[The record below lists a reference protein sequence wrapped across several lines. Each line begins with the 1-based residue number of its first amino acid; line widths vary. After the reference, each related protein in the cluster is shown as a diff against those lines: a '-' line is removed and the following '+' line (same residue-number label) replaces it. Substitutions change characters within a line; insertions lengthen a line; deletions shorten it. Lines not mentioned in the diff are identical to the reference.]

1 VASPFV
7 FLTQYAVQAPQLLIW
22 LVGMALAVVWWQR
35 APRVA
40 LVTCGACGLFLLD
53 ALIGT
58 AISVALPS
66 MLIDNGQSASQVGTA
81 FALIGGVRSLLHAA
95 LWAAVLFA
103 IFSGRPA
110 APARQ

>member
-1 VASPFV
+1 MPSPFA
-7 FLTQYAVQAPQLLIW
+7 FLTQYAVQAPQFLIW
-22 LVGMALAVVWWQR
+22 LVGIALAVVWWQR
-35 APRVA
+35 APKIA
-40 LVTCGACGLFLLD
+40 LVTCVACGLFLLD

-66 MLIDNGQSASQVGTA
+66 MMMDNGRSATQVGTA

-110 APARQ
+110 ILTRQ

>member
-1 VASPFV
+1 MPSPFA
-7 FLTQYAVQAPQLLIW
+7 FLAQYAVQAPQLLIW
-22 LVGMALAVVWWQR
+22 LVGIALALVWWQR

-40 LVTCGACGLFLLD
+40 LVTCSACGLFLLD

-66 MLIDNGQSASQVGTA
+66 MMIDNGQSATQVGTA

-103 IFSGRPA
+103 IFSGRVA
-110 APARQ
+110 APAKQ